1 MKKKISSS
9 LLVLFCSLTLFGC
22 STSDQTHKKVD
33 ASTPKSE
40 QLNRHVISHRG
51 AAGEE
56 VEHTYRSYNLALDY
70 GTKYIE
76 QDLVTSKDGTL
87 FISHD
92 TNAQRVTGVNREYSD
107 MTDQEIEHLRTNDN
121 QHILKLAEVFH
132 KYQKKTTYVIELK
145 QNAEQVQK
153 FESIIKKYH
162 MQKNVIVQAGDL
174 NALKE
179 LDEVFPHM
187 PKLALVGTQD
197 KFDEALKS
205 PAVDIVGANVN
216 LMNQHNVKRAHQN
229 HKKFNAWTLDSDS
242 DIKKAIDLHVD
253 SYFTNYT
260 AKALTLEKKY
270 R

>member
-9 LLVLFCSLTLFGC
+9 LFVLFCSLTLVGC
-22 STSDQTHKKVD
+22 SSSRTASLKVQ
-33 ASTPKSE
+33 AAPSKSA
-40 QLNRHVISHRG
+40 QVNQHVISHRG

-107 MTDQEIEHLRTNDN
+107 MTDHEIEQLRTSDQ
-121 QHILKLAEVFH
+121 QHILKLADVFK

-153 FESIIKKYH
+153 FEKIIQRYH

-179 LDEVFPHM
+179 LDEVFPKM

-197 KFDEALKS
+197 KFEQALKS
-205 PAVDIVGANVN
+205 SAVDIVGANVN
-216 LMNQHNVKRAHQN
+216 LMNPQNVKRAHQD
-229 HKKFNAWTLDSDS
+229 HKQFNAWTLDSDS
-242 DIKKAIDLHVD
+242 EIKKAIDLGVD